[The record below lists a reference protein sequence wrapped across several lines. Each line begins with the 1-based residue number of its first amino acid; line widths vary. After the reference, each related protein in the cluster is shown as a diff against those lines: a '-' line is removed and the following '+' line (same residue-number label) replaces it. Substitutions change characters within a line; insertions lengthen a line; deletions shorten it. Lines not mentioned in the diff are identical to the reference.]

1 MDNSQ
6 NSDNG
11 YNNGGQSDS
20 NNAGNSN
27 QASNNPYNNNG
38 QFNNGYGNHNQNGNG
53 YNNGQFNGYNQN
65 NGYNPN
71 RFNNGYN
78 NGNQFNN
85 GYNNNFNRPPY
96 YQKPKDKLGLL
107 SLIFGIASVLTSMLY
122 FVGIPLAI
130 TAIVLSILSR
140 SRIGRF
146 QGTAVAGLCI
156 GICGVCLGLL
166 FFAVMLAMF
175 SNPDFIN
182 ALQQLYDTANIYQ

>member
-1 MDNSQ
+1 MDNGQ
-6 NSDNG
+6 NSGNG
-11 YNNGGQSDS
+11 YNNGGQSDNNNGGNYNQGS
-20 NNAGNSN
+20 NNGYNNNGQFDSGHGNQN
-27 QASNNPYNNNG
+27 QNGYGYNNG
-38 QFNNGYGNHNQNGNG
+38 QFNNGYNQNGG
-53 YNNGQFNGYNQN
+53 YNN
-65 NGYNPN
+65 PN
-71 RFNNGYN
+71 YFNNGVN
-78 NGNQFNN
+78 NG
-85 GYNNNFNRPPY
+85 NNFNRQPY
-96 YQKPKDKLGLL
+96 YQKPKDKLGIF
-107 SLIFGIASVLTSMLY
+107 SLIFGIASVFTSMLY

-182 ALQQLYDTANIYQ
+182 ALQQLYDTNIYQ

>member
-11 YNNGGQSDS
+11 YNNGGQSD
-20 NNAGNSN
+20 NNNSGNYN
-27 QASNNPYNNNG
+27 QGANNDYNNSG
-38 QFNNGYGNHNQNGNG
+38 QFNNGYGNQNPNGNG
-53 YNNGQFNGYNQN
+53 YNNGQFNNGYNHN
-65 NGYNPN
+65 NGYNSN
-71 RFNNGYN
+71 NFNNGYN

-85 GYNNNFNRPPY
+85 GYNNFNRQPY
-96 YQKPKDKLGLL
+96 YQKPKDKLGIF

-130 TAIVLSILSR
+130 TAIVLAILSR

-182 ALQQLYDTANIYQ
+182 ALQQLYDTTNIYQ

>member
-11 YNNGGQSDS
+11 YNKGGQSDNNNSGNYNQGS
-20 NNAGNSN
+20 NNA
-27 QASNNPYNNNG
+27 YNNSG
-38 QFNNGYGNHNQNGNG
+38 QFDNGYVNQNPNGNG
-53 YNNGQFNGYNQN
+53 YNNGQFN
-65 NGYNPN
+65 NGYNH
-71 RFNNGYN
+71 N

-85 GYNNNFNRPPY
+85 GYNNFNRQPY
-96 YQKPKDKLGLL
+96 YQKPKDKLGIF

-130 TAIVLSILSR
+130 TAIVLAILSR

-182 ALQQLYDTANIYQ
+182 ALQQLYDTTNIYQ